1 MVEKAIA
8 YKNIVRDYIL
18 LTKPGIVILVLI
30 TTLTGMYL
38 SKKGFPDP
46 WLMFWTLLGTGL
58 ASAGSA
64 VLNQFF
70 DRDIDA
76 LMSRTKDRPLPSGSL
91 SPINALLFGI
101 ILLSTSLY
109 IMITFVNAVA
119 TFFTAMAAFFYV
131 FVYTIAL
138 KRKSP
143 LATEIGGISGAL
155 PPVIGYTAVT
165 SKFGFEPLILFLIMF
180 VWQPPH
186 FWVLAIKY
194 AEDYRRAGIPTL
206 PVARGIEQTKI
217 KTLLYT
223 ASLLPIS
230 LLPTLYGI
238 SGKVYFF
245 TAFAL
250 SSLYLILTFKFLF
263 SKETKAMFLFFYSII
278 YLAFLFSVMVFD
290 MVR

>member
-1 MVEKAIA
+1 MVERAIT
-8 YKNIVRDYIL
+8 YKNIVRDYVL

-46 WLMFWTLLGTGL
+46 WLILWTLLGTGL
-58 ASAGSA
+58 ASSGSA

-76 LMSRTKDRPLPSGSL
+76 LMSRTKDRPLPSGNL

-101 ILLSTSLY
+101 ILLFTSLY
-109 IMITFVNAVA
+109 IMITFVNALA

-155 PPVIGYTAVT
+155 PPVIGYTAVA

-194 AEDYRRAGIPTL
+194 AEDYKKAGIPTL

-238 SGKVYFF
+238 SGNVYFF

-263 SKETKAMFLFFYSII
+263 SKDAKAMFLFFYSIV

-290 MVR
+290 MAK

>member
-194 AEDYRRAGIPTL
+194 AEDYRKAGIPTL